1 MSKQLLKFLACGSVD
16 DGKSTLIG
24 HMLYDSKLLFTDQKK
39 ALELESSISGKLPEG
54 ELDYSILLDGLTEE
68 REAGIT
74 IDVAYRY
81 FSSKNRS
88 FIVADAPGHE
98 EYTRNMAV
106 AASFADLAVIL
117 IDASKGVLLQTKRH
131 SRICRMMG
139 ISSFVFAVNKMDLV
153 GYNQH
158 TFNSILKDIEDLC
171 HQLEITE
178 YACIPVSAR
187 VGDNVSSKSDKIAW
201 YQACDEN
208 PHING
213 MSLFEYLETVNIQTS
228 KTQGSVLPVQ
238 RVCRPNS
245 TFRGYQGTICSGSI
259 KVGDELSVL
268 PSREKASVSKIICGF
283 NEVDEAVAGQA
294 VTIVLDREL
303 AVTRGDVLESD
314 SSLNIGNG
322 IDVALLWL
330 DKQPLASGRS
340 FYLKIGTKQLLA
352 TVLNVK
358 YKYDINTGKRI
369 PPTSIQ
375 KNDII
380 SCQLSLSGDIAF
392 DKFSNLKE
400 LGSFIL
406 IDRVSFSTAA
416 CGIVIQ
422 PSESSNNI
430 YWHQMEIDRTFRAS
444 SLKQNPVTIWFTGLS
459 GSGKSTL
466 ANGLEKLLNANEYH
480 TMTLD
485 GDNTRLGLNKDL
497 GFTESDRAENIRR
510 LSEVAKLMNDG
521 GLIVL
526 TAFISPF
533 EADRESASEIIGKEN
548 FIEVFVDTPIEEC
561 EKRDPKKLYERA
573 KAGIIPNFT
582 GISSRYDIPKAPT
595 IRINTVGRTV
605 NSCVEELY
613 TAIKDRIIFNE

>member
-1 MSKQLLKFLACGSVD
+1 MGKQLLKFLACGSVD

-39 ALELESSISGKLPEG
+39 ALELESKILGKLPEG

-81 FSSKNRS
+81 FSSKKRA

-117 IDASKGVLLQTKRH
+117 VDATKGVLIQTKRH
-131 SRICRMMG
+131 SRICKMMG
-139 ISSFVFAVNKMDLV
+139 ITSFVFAVNKMDLV
-153 GYNQH
+153 GYSQK

-171 HQLEITE
+171 QQLDITQ

-187 VGDNVSSKSDKIAW
+187 VGDNVSSKSDKICW
-201 YQACDEN
+201 YQTVN
-208 PHING
+208 GNSHITG
-213 MSLFEYLETVNIQTS
+213 MSLFEYLENVDIQC
-228 KTQGSVLPVQ
+228 KYTQGCVLPVQ

-245 TFRGYQGTICSGSI
+245 TFRGYQGTICSGTI
-259 KVGDELSVL
+259 KVGDILRVL
-268 PSREKASVSKIICGF
+268 PSGESASVFKIVRGF
-283 NEVDEAVAGQA
+283 EEVDEAVKGQA
-294 VTIVLDREL
+294 VTVVLDKEL
-303 AVTRGDVLESD
+303 AVTRGDVFENS
-314 SSLNIGNG
+314 SSLYIGNG
-322 IDVALLWL
+322 MDVTLLWL
-330 DKQPLASGRS
+330 DKQPLVSGRA
-340 FYLKIGTKQLLA
+340 FYIKLGTKQLLA

-358 YKYDINTGKRI
+358 YKIDVNTGKRI
-369 PPTSIQ
+369 PPSNIQ

-406 IDRVSFSTAA
+406 IDRVTFSTAA
-416 CGIVIQ
+416 CGIVNQ
-422 PSESSNNI
+422 PSDNSNNL
-430 YWHQMEIDRTFRAS
+430 YWHQMEIDRQFRS
-444 SLKQNPVTIWFTGLS
+444 TSLKQNPVTIWFTGLS

-466 ANGLEKLLNANEYH
+466 ANGLEKLLNANGYH

-497 GFTESDRAENIRR
+497 GFSESDRAENIRR

-533 EADRESASEIIGKEN
+533 EADRETASEIIGKEN

-573 KAGIIPNFT
+573 RAGIISNFT
-582 GISSRYDIPKAPT
+582 GISSRYDIPKNPT
-595 IRINTVGRTV
+595 ITINTVGKSV
-605 NSCVEELY
+605 NSCVEELF
-613 TAIKDRIIFNE
+613 KCVQDRISFNE